1 MRQIGFQDAA
11 AQSFGRA
18 SDLIDGSD
26 DGPHQLVHVERT
38 TVGEVAFCQR
48 PNALVGI
55 EVGRVGWK
63 VLDVQARVAAEEL
76 GERRSG
82 VRGGIVQQN
91 DDRAAKVAQ
100 QFLEEE
106 DDFFLPDVVEE
117 KQVVEAQALSL
128 GLREIPEMTEILS
141 RRPWRW
147 YRRGVAPWGAQ
158 VRTTKGARRKPDSS
172 AKTKWAPSRAAF
184 FLPAASL
191 SASSVPPPPRPA
203 RRRAFRVSASSTGG
217 HASTDRYDRDD
228 NGRRTR
234 AR

>member
-48 PNALVGI
+48 PNVLVGI

-117 KQVVEAQALSL
+117 KQVVEAQAMSL
-128 GLREIPEMTEILS
+128 GAEGDSRDDGDFIP
-141 RRPWRW
+141 
-147 YRRGVAPWGAQ
+147 
-158 VRTTKGARRKPDSS
+158 
-172 AKTKWAPSRAAF
+172 
-184 FLPAASL
+184 ASL
-191 SASSVPPPPRPA
+191 AMVEKGSGTLGSPSSHHQRSQEEA
-203 RRRAFRVSASSTGG
+203 RFIGK
-217 HASTDRYDRDD
+217 
-228 NGRRTR
+228 N
-234 AR
+234 